1 MAINDVFI
9 SSIIIWQA
17 KPYVFNAF
25 VFQNLLV
32 QTFFETYGICMNM
45 TTAETLS
52 KKFPNKTKIYSDLTR
67 LFFFLWCNSVK
78 LGQLLWNKLFPLFEF
93 LFISEITD

>member
-1 MAINDVFI
+1 MTI
-9 SSIIIWQA
+9 SVKTIFTDKTLRAKLLWRLMTFSSVQLLFDKL

-32 QTFFETYGICMNM
+32 QKFFETYGICM
-45 TTAETLS
+45 TAAETLS

-67 LFFFLWCNSVK
+67 LFFFC
-78 LGQLLWNKLFPLFEF
+78 GA
-93 LFISEITD
+93 IA

>member
-32 QTFFETYGICMNM
+32 QKFFETYGICM
-45 TTAETLS
+45 TAAETLS

-67 LFFFLWCNSVK
+67 LFFFCGAIAWS
-78 LGQLLWNKLFPLFEF
+78 
-93 LFISEITD
+93 